1 MTVSRINIAIIII
14 YLSIASPLTGTEVE
28 YVIKEYEGK
37 NLAFIA
43 ECEVDP
49 KCDTSSKEFFEK
61 YKHFV
66 EEQTKELYKNIQ
78 ISDATDKLVD
88 PVTDTIQRA
97 LLTTNIKDREP
108 VDDISSYVT
117 GSEVIFYNE
126 LVALPD
132 KFITHEW
139 YYEGELQTSV
149 NLEINALNGIWRTW
163 SSKRFQDTNMGNWFV
178 LVRGEQGQILYRLDF
193 IFRGL

>member
-1 MTVSRINIAIIII
+1 MTVSRIKIAIITL
-14 YLSIASPLTGTEVE
+14 YLSIASPLTGSEVE
-28 YVIKEYEGK
+28 YIIKEYEEK

-49 KCDTSSKEFFEK
+49 SCDTNSKEFFEK
-61 YKHFV
+61 YKKFV
-66 EEQTKELYKNIQ
+66 EKQTKELHKNIQ
-78 ISDATDKLVD
+78 QGETTDKLVA
-88 PVTDTIQRA
+88 PVTETIQRA
-97 LLTTNIKDREP
+97 QLTTNIEDREP

-117 GSEVIFYNE
+117 GSEVIFYTE
-126 LVALPD
+126 FVALSD

-149 NLEINALNGIWRTW
+149 NLEIDALSGIWRTW
-163 SSKRFQDTNMGNWFV
+163 SSKRFQDTDRGNWFV

>member
-1 MTVSRINIAIIII
+1 LTVSRIKIAIITI
-14 YLSIASPLTGTEVE
+14 YLSIASPLIGSEVE
-28 YVIKEYEGK
+28 YVIKENEVK

-43 ECEVDP
+43 ECDVDP

-61 YKHFV
+61 YKKLV
-66 EEQTKELYKNIQ
+66 EEQTKELHKIIQ
-78 ISDATDKLVD
+78 KGEATYRLVD

-97 LLTTNIKDREP
+97 QLTTNIKDREP

-117 GSEVIFYNE
+117 GSEVIFYTE
-126 LVALPD
+126 LVAFPD
-132 KFITHEW
+132 KLITHEW

-149 NLEINALNGIWRTW
+149 NLEIDALSGIWRTW
-163 SSKRFQDTNMGNWFV
+163 SSKRFQDTNIGNWFV

>member
-1 MTVSRINIAIIII
+1 MTVSRLYSAIITI
-14 YLSIASPLTGTEVE
+14 YLSIAVPLTGTEVE

-43 ECEVDP
+43 ECEADP
-49 KCDTSSKEFFEK
+49 ECDTSSKEFFEK
-61 YKHFV
+61 YKNFV

-78 ISDATDKLVD
+78 MSEATNKRVD

-97 LLTTNIKDREP
+97 QLTTHIKDREP

-117 GSEVIFYNE
+117 GSEVIFYTE
-126 LVALPD
+126 LVALSD

-139 YYEGELQTSV
+139 YYQGELQTSV
-149 NLEINALNGIWRTW
+149 NLEIDALSGIWRTW
-163 SSKRFQDTNMGNWFV
+163 SSKRFQDTNRGNWFV

-193 IFRGL
+193 VFRGL

>member
-1 MTVSRINIAIIII
+1 MTVSIKKIAIITI
-14 YLSIASPLTGTEVE
+14 YLSIASPLIASEVE
-28 YVIKEYEGK
+28 YLIKEHEEK

-43 ECEVDP
+43 ECEMDP

-61 YKHFV
+61 YKKLV
-66 EEQTKELYKNIQ
+66 EEQTKELHKNIQ
-78 ISDATDKLVD
+78 NGEATDRRVD
-88 PVTDTIQRA
+88 PVTETIQRA
-97 LLTTNIKDREP
+97 QLTTNIKDREP

-126 LVALPD
+126 LVTLPD
-132 KFITHEW
+132 KFIIHEW
-139 YYEGELQTSV
+139 YYEGKLQSSV
-149 NLEINALNGIWRTW
+149 NLEVDALSGIWRTW
-163 SSKRFQDTNMGNWFV
+163 SSKRFQDTNIGNWFV

>member
-1 MTVSRINIAIIII
+1 MTVSRIKIAIITI
-14 YLSIASPLTGTEVE
+14 YLSIASPLIGSEVE

-49 KCDTSSKEFFEK
+49 NCDASSKEFFEK
-61 YKHFV
+61 YKNFV

-78 ISDATDKLVD
+78 ISEPTDRIVD
-88 PVTDTIQRA
+88 PLTDTIQRA
-97 LLTTNIKDREP
+97 QLTTNIKDREP

-117 GSEVIFYNE
+117 GSEVIFYTE

-132 KFITHEW
+132 KFIIHEW

-149 NLEINALNGIWRTW
+149 KLEIDALSGIWRTW
-163 SSKRFQDTNMGNWFV
+163 SSKRFQDTNRGNWFV
-178 LVRGEQGQILYRLDF
+178 LVRGDQGQILYRLDF

>member
-1 MTVSRINIAIIII
+1 MTVSRIKIAIIAI
-14 YLSIASPLTGTEVE
+14 YLSIAAPLIGAEVE
-28 YVIKEYEGK
+28 YVIKEYEEK

-61 YKHFV
+61 YKKLV
-66 EEQTKELYKNIQ
+66 EEQTKELHKIIQ
-78 ISDATDKLVD
+78 KGEATYRRVD

-97 LLTTNIKDREP
+97 QLTTNIKDREP

-117 GSEVIFYNE
+117 GSEVMFYTE
-126 LVALPD
+126 LVGLPD

-149 NLEINALNGIWRTW
+149 NLEIDALSGIWRTW
-163 SSKRFQDTNMGNWFV
+163 SSKRFQDTNIGNWFV

>member
-1 MTVSRINIAIIII
+1 MTVSRIKIAIIII
-14 YLSIASPLTGTEVE
+14 YLSIASPLIGSEVE
-28 YVIKEYEGK
+28 YLIKQYEEK

-61 YKHFV
+61 YKKLV
-66 EEQTKELYKNIQ
+66 EEQTKELHKIIQ
-78 ISDATDKLVD
+78 KGEATEILVD

-97 LLTTNIKDREP
+97 QLTTNIKDREP

-117 GSEVIFYNE
+117 GSEVIFYTE
-126 LVALPD
+126 LVAFPD

-149 NLEINALNGIWRTW
+149 NLKINALSGIWRTW
-163 SSKRFQDTNMGNWFV
+163 SSKRFQETNIGNWFV
-178 LVRGEQGQILYRLDF
+178 LVRGEQGKILYRLDF